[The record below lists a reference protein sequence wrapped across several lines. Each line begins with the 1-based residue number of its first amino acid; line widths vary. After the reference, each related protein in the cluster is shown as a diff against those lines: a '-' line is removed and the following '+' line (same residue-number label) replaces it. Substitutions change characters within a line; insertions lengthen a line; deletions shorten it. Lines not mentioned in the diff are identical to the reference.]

1 MNTNTLDLSNWE
13 NANAKVEYFGIN
25 GKAALIRALLY
36 YKQVLFTDVKHSFE
50 DWQKLKKSGDYEFE
64 QLPVFE
70 FAGQRFVQSGAILLM
85 LARHFNLLGSN
96 LNEEYL
102 NYSLLSSIEDL
113 IPKFAPGFFAV
124 TPEGQAQMEAKKKEF
139 KEVHATFFL
148 TKYESRFKK
157 HGGKYAVGDSFSL
170 SDIIFTVM
178 LTNAFK
184 HPLREEE
191 FEPLLNEHAPTL
203 AKHIENVAQNEL
215 AEFFAKGFIG
225 QVPI

>member
-1 MNTNTLDLSNWE
+1 MNTNTVDLSNWE
-13 NANAKVEYFGIN
+13 NSNAKVEYFPLN
-25 GKAALIRALLY
+25 GKGALIRAVLY
-36 YKQVLFTDVKHSFE
+36 YKQAPFADVRHTFE

-64 QLPVFE
+64 QLPAFE
-70 FAGQRFVQSGAILLM
+70 FAGQKFVQSGAIVLM

-102 NYSLLSSIEDL
+102 NYSLLSSIDDFG
-113 IPKFAPGFFAV
+113 PKFAPAFFAM
-124 TPEGQAQMEAKKKEF
+124 TPEGQAQMEVKKKEF
-139 KEVHATFFL
+139 KEVHASFFL
-148 TKYESRFKK
+148 TKFESRFKK

-178 LTNAFK
+178 LTNVFK
-184 HPLREEE
+184 HPLRKEE

-225 QVPI
+225 QAPI